1 MSDDGMSDAER
12 RVWAALPAGVR
23 EGLDALPAPDLTT
36 LLLSLARTR
45 AARVRPAE
53 VLRRWREDRFVRPA
67 DCDPRATAAVQTLLW
82 DLLPTEVAGV
92 ELSPVVPLGTCA
104 AVTPGSQNRI
114 VTATRP
120 VEVVSDPT
128 NALAVEAADRRL
140 RGSGPGEVHLA
151 AGHRVL
157 RAQRS
162 GAGMQ
167 AHFRLFA
174 LVSSAR
180 DTGSGHTEARLLTLH
195 LGYWQRVLARLVP
208 SAAPRLRFT
217 VLDSPVVRERV
228 ADTVRPTLA
237 AGGVPLV
244 EEPDRTRGRGYYVD
258 AALRITARQG
268 GETVELGDG
277 GFTTWTAQ
285 LTSDA
290 KERCLTSCVSVDGLA
305 ALAAKSRPA
314 A

>member
-1 MSDDGMSDAER
+1 M
-12 RVWAALPAGVR
+12 
-23 EGLDALPAPDLTT
+23 
-36 LLLSLARTR
+36 
-45 AARVRPAE
+45 
-53 VLRRWREDRFVRPA
+53 
-67 DCDPRATAAVQTLLW
+67 
-82 DLLPTEVAGV
+82 
-92 ELSPVVPLGTCA
+92 
-104 AVTPGSQNRI
+104 
-114 VTATRP
+114 
-120 VEVVSDPT
+120 
-128 NALAVEAADRRL
+128 
-140 RGSGPGEVHLA
+140 
-151 AGHRVL
+151 
-157 RAQRS
+157 
-162 GAGMQ
+162 
-167 AHFRLFA
+167 
-174 LVSSAR
+174 
-180 DTGSGHTEARLLTLH
+180 
-195 LGYWQRVLARLVP
+195 
-208 SAAPRLRFT
+208 
-217 VLDSPVVRERV
+217 VRERV